1 MDQKHFGGNDEK
13 RSRQRWWGNM
23 KMMTDSMTSK
33 RVKPFI
39 PFVGR
44 VVVVCLFFELL
55 WNTFFSTRSF
65 IIKRLDDL
73 NSKSL
78 DHKLVFRVSKNFN
91 IIFKMLDKCSFECK
105 NLFFS
110 FKLKS
115 FGVCAVHTS
124 EGSCTLVCVYT
135 SAYNL

>member
-1 MDQKHFGGNDEK
+1 
-13 RSRQRWWGNM
+13 M

-78 DHKLVFRVSKNFN
+78 EHKLVFRASKNFN

-105 NLFFS
+105 NLFF
-110 FKLKS
+110 F
-115 FGVCAVHTS
+115 F
-124 EGSCTLVCVYT
+124 
-135 SAYNL
+135 